1 MNIIVT
7 SIGNF
12 QEYILVNIRQLITL
26 GHDNIYVICNADF
39 FPFFHTYKDKIKLV
53 AVEELSDSYH
63 FNERTT
69 LNYQFRYGFYKLT
82 SSRLFWLYECMKKYD
97 ITDVIHLE
105 NDTPIYYNC
114 NVLLPMLDT
123 TKIYM
128 PFDSYRRNILSIL
141 YIPNH
146 IIFKHALDHYNI
158 HSNDMEN
165 FANIK
170 HATGLIEHFPIC
182 ITDHSRSDEYQFVTQ
197 NFERFQ
203 YIFDAAAIGQYL
215 GGVDPRNIPGD
226 TTGFINE
233 TCVVKYN
240 EFAFEW
246 KIIDGM
252 KKPFILI
259 NNQEYPIFNLH
270 IHCKS
275 LEKFV

>member
-1 MNIIVT
+1 MNIILT

-12 QEYILVNIRQLITL
+12 QEYILVNIQQLIAL
-26 GHDNIYVICNADF
+26 GHDSIYVLCNADF
-39 FPFFHTYKDKIKLV
+39 FSFFHSYKDKIKLI

-63 FNERTT
+63 FNQQTT
-69 LNYQFRYGFYKLT
+69 LDWNFRNGFWALT
-82 SSRLFWLYECMKKYD
+82 SSRLFWLYECMRKYD
-97 ITDVIHLE
+97 ITNVIHLE

-128 PFDSYRRNILSIL
+128 PFDTYRRNILSIM

-146 IIFKHALDHYNI
+146 GILKNVLDNYNI
-158 HSNDMEN
+158 HRNDMEN

-170 HATGLIEHFPIC
+170 QITGMIEHFPIC

-197 NFERFQ
+197 NFDRFQ
-203 YIFDAAAIGQYL
+203 YIFDAAAIGQYF
-215 GGVDPRNIPGD
+215 GGVDPRNIPGN
-226 TTGFINE
+226 TIGFVNE
-233 TCVVKYN
+233 TCVIKYN
-240 EFAFEW
+240 EFTFEW
-246 KIIDGM
+246 KMIDGM

-275 LEKFV
+275 LEKFI